1 MVNPGVFHGLR
12 KDFLAG
18 EKVTYSNA
26 VAGNYEKDTIA
37 DIQRRFFKRFP
48 VGLPLNEEPS
58 AEHLASVNDAD
69 ADPDVEGPDETD
81 LTSEECA
88 IARSKLEERAKLII
102 FRKGVRASKLLD
114 YVVYLITRLANQKMV
129 RIPVHE
135 GSYQR

>member
-18 EKVTYSNA
+18 EKVTYTNA
-26 VAGNYEKDTIA
+26 VAGGYEKDTIV

-48 VGLPLNEEPS
+48 VCLPLSEEPS

-69 ADPDVEGPDETD
+69 ADPDAEELDETD
-81 LTSEECA
+81 LTPEECA

-102 FRKGVRASKLLD
+102 LRKGVRASNC
-114 YVVYLITRLANQKMV
+114 LIMLV
-129 RIPVHE
+129 I
-135 GSYQR
+135 

>member
-12 KDFLAG
+12 KEFLTG

-48 VGLPLNEEPS
+48 VSLPLNEEPS
-58 AEHLASVNDAD
+58 DEHLASVNDAD
-69 ADPDVEGPDETD
+69 ADPDAEEPDETD
-81 LTSEECA
+81 LTSEDCA

-102 FRKGVRASKLLD
+102 SRKGVRAGNC
-114 YVVYLITRLANQKMV
+114 LIMLV
-129 RIPVHE
+129 I
-135 GSYQR
+135 

>member
-12 KDFLAG
+12 KDFLIG

-26 VAGNYEKDTIA
+26 VAGDYERDTIA

-69 ADPDVEGPDETD
+69 ADPDTEEPDETD
-81 LTSEECA
+81 LTPEA
-88 IARSKLEERAKLII
+88 YAVARSKLEERAKLII
-102 FRKGVRASKLLD
+102 SRKGVRTSD
-114 YVVYLITRLANQKMV
+114 CLIMLF
-129 RIPVHE
+129 I
-135 GSYQR
+135 

>member
-12 KDFLAG
+12 KDFLTG

-26 VAGNYEKDTIA
+26 VAGNYGKDTIA

-48 VGLPLNEEPS
+48 VDLPLSEEPS

-69 ADPDVEGPDETD
+69 ADPDTEEPDETD
-81 LTSEECA
+81 LTLEECA

-102 FRKGVRASKLLD
+102 LRKGVRATNC
-114 YVVYLITRLANQKMV
+114 LIILV
-129 RIPVHE
+129 I
-135 GSYQR
+135 